1 MSVLMSLLK
10 NDPAALYK
18 KDIFQLVAMCGN
30 GKLADGSECCAELRE
45 YLLIAK
51 SEHLFAYADTCLTEK
66 AEKSEKGGRVL
77 QDVVNSLGR
86 RLEYTVEDGLYQGKS
101 NAIGNDGLWRDGNGH
116 AIVVEVKTTDA
127 YNINLDTVAKYRN
140 QLIASKIIP
149 SSSSIL
155 LVVGRQDTGGW
166 EAQVRGSRHAWDVRI
181 IGLEALKQLVLLKEQ
196 SESASVEKIHELLI
210 PFEYT
215 RLDRIIGIAFSVAE
229 DTSAAIEDESSSEVE
244 QEQDATTAHQQT
256 SADIIGAIRASI
268 LEKLGLA
275 HPPLVKKSRALY
287 WSADKTV
294 RAAITV
300 SKTYPDGHY
309 WYAYHPDWDN
319 FLSQGATGLFILG
332 CVGRSEAFA
341 IPYEWMHSRLDSL
354 NVSENKITKRKHYQI
369 SVYPKSTGQ
378 LCLRLNTGADESLES
393 FKMSV

>member
-1 MSVLMSLLK
+1 MSLLK

-30 GKLADGSECCAELRE
+30 GKLTDGSECCAELRE

-101 NAIGNDGLWRDGNGH
+101 NAVGNDGLWRDGNGH

-127 YNINLDTVAKYRN
+127 YNINLDTVANYRN
-140 QLIASKIIP
+140 QLIVSKAIP
-149 SSSSIL
+149 PSSSIL

-181 IGLEALKQLVLLKEQ
+181 IGVEALKQLVLLKETPD
-196 SESASVEKIHELLI
+196 SASIEKIHELLI
-210 PFEYT
+210 PCEYT
-215 RLDRIIGIAFSVAE
+215 RLDRIINIAFTVAE
-229 DTSAAIEDESSSEVE
+229 DASSVLEDEASDAVE
-244 QEQDATTAHQQT
+244 QEHDATKSRQQT
-256 SADIIGAIRASI
+256 SGDIIGEIRTSI
-268 LEKLGLA
+268 VEALGLSY
-275 HPPLVKKSRALY
+275 PPLVKKSRALF
-287 WSADKTV
+287 WSADKAV
-294 RAAITV
+294 RAAITI

-319 FLSQGATGLFILG
+319 FLGQGAAGLFVLG

-341 IPYEWMHSRLDSL
+341 IPYEWMHSKLEAL

-369 SVYPKSTGQ
+369 SVYPTSNGQ
-378 LCLRLNTGADESLES
+378 LRLRLNTGVDEPLEP